1 MNRISYIGRVVIVTG
16 GGAGFG
22 RACAIDIARRG
33 GAVVVNDLGGQ
44 FEGINHSM
52 ADNVV
57 AEIRAD
63 GGNAIANYDNISIS
77 AGGAGLVDDAV
88 AAFGRVDVVIHAA
101 GYASPACFEDTS
113 EWALNSM
120 LDVHIKGAFNVIRPA
135 YKVMKQQNYGRVV
148 LPTSCVG
155 WKGRSNHAAYGAAA
169 AGIVG
174 LASSLAVEG
183 RTHGVQCNA
192 VMLGD
197 WQAEPNS
204 AVNPESCDGVPLA
217 VFLASENCKN
227 SQAVY
232 SCAQAAFRSAHLSF
246 SQGWAGEVGVNSSA
260 EDVERH
266 WSQISSE
273 LAD

>member
-1 MNRISYIGRVVIVTG
+1 MNGISYAGRVVIVTG

-44 FEGINHSM
+44 FDGHGLNHSM
-52 ADNVV
+52 ADKVV
-57 AEIRAD
+57 ADIRAD
-63 GGNAIANYDNISIS
+63 GGSAVANYDNITTSL
-77 AGGAGLVDDAV
+77 GGAGLVDDTV
-88 AAFGRVDVVIHAA
+88 ATFGRVDAVIHAA
-101 GYASPACFEDTS
+101 GYVSHACFEDIS
-113 EWALNSM
+113 DWALNSM
-120 LDVHIKGAFNVIRPA
+120 VDVHIKGAFNLIRPA

-155 WKGRSNHAAYGAAA
+155 WKGRSNHAAYGAAT

-174 LASSLAVEG
+174 LATSFAVEG
-183 RTHGVQCNA
+183 HSHGVQCTA

-197 WQAEPNS
+197 WQSEPNS
-204 AVNPESCDGVPLA
+204 VVNPDTSDGVALA

-232 SCAQAAFRSAHLSF
+232 SCAGGAFRSAHLAF
-246 SQGWAGEVGVNSSA
+246 SQGWAGEVGANSSA

-266 WSQISSE
+266 WGLIS
-273 LAD
+273 